1 MNDLIVYYSLEGNTD
16 YVAQRIKEKLDA
28 HIRRLVPVK
37 PYSDK
42 GFSKF
47 FWGGKAAI
55 MAEKPELEDYNVD
68 FARFD
73 RIIFGFPVW
82 ASNFTPPLRTFIE
95 ENREGLKGKRFAAFA
110 CQSGS
115 GAEKALEKLE
125 KCIGETAFEQ
135 TEIFIDPKAKQSEET
150 DLRIDAFANAL
161 KQGDMQ

>member
-1 MNDLIVYYSLEGNTD
+1 MNDLIVYYSLEGNTE
-16 YVAQRIKEKLDA
+16 YAASRIREKLDA
-28 HIRRLVPVK
+28 HTRNLVPKK

-47 FWGGKAAI
+47 FWGGKSAI
-55 MAEKPELEDYNVD
+55 MAEKPDLEDYDVD
-68 FARFD
+68 LSRFD

-115 GAEKALEKLE
+115 GAQKALAKLE
-125 KCIGETAFEQ
+125 KFLGETAFEQ
-135 TEIFIDPKAKQSEET
+135 TAVFIDPKAKQSEET
-150 DLRIDAFANAL
+150 DRQIDSFADAL
-161 KQGDMQ
+161 NHE

>member
-16 YVAQRIKEKLDA
+16 YVAQKIKDGLDA

-42 GFSKF
+42 GFTKF
-47 FWGGKAAI
+47 LWGGKSAI
-55 MAEKPELEDYNVD
+55 MAEKPDLEDYNVD
-68 FARFD
+68 MSRFD

-110 CQSGS
+110 CQSGN
-115 GAEKALEKLE
+115 GAEKALAKLE
-125 KCIGETAFEQ
+125 KCVGETAFEQ
-135 TEIFIDPKAKQSEET
+135 TAIFIDPKAKPSEEK
-150 DLRIDAFANAL
+150 DHQIDVFISAL
-161 KQGDMQ
+161 KQDE

>member
-16 YVAQRIKEKLDA
+16 YAAQIIKEKLDA
-28 HIRRLVPVK
+28 HIRRLDTK
-37 PYSDK
+37 KQYSTK
-42 GFSKF
+42 GFTKF
-47 FWGGKAAI
+47 LWGGKSAL

-68 FARFD
+68 FSRFD

-82 ASNFTPPLRTFIE
+82 ASTFTPPLRTFIE

-125 KCIGETAFEQ
+125 KFLGETAFEQ
-135 TEIFIDPKAKQSEET
+135 TAVFIDPKAKRSEET
-150 DLRIDAFANAL
+150 DRKIEAFAESL
-161 KQGDMQ
+161 RQT

>member
-1 MNDLIVYYSLEGNTD
+1 MEDLIVYYSLEGNTD
-16 YVAQRIKEKLDA
+16 YAAQRIKEKTGA
-28 HIRRLVPVK
+28 HIRRLEPVK

-42 GFSKF
+42 GLSKF

-55 MAEKPELEDYNVD
+55 MGEKPELEDYNVD
-68 FARFD
+68 FSRFD

-82 ASNFTPPLRTFIE
+82 AANFTPPLRTFIE

-125 KCIGETAFEQ
+125 RCIGETAFEQ
-135 TEIFIDPKAKQSEET
+135 TAVFTDPKAKQSQET
-150 DLRIDAFANAL
+150 DKMIDAFADAL
-161 KQGDMQ
+161 KQAD